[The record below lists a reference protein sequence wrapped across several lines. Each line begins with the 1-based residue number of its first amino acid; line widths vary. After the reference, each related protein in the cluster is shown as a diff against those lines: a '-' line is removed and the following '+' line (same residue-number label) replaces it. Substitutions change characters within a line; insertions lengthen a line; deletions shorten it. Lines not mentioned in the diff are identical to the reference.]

1 MDTSLP
7 TLTPQ
12 DQPPDAN
19 PAEAA
24 FAELSAK
31 VDFLETL
38 LRGLVAKRK
47 AMPDYSETLG
57 EIATLL
63 EKMRTAIKTLAARP
77 AMTLTPDAMAE
88 QIAAAAVR
96 ARAEDAATINK
107 ARDRIDKTAARME
120 HLAGTVATVREQR
133 SHLLWVAIGG
143 LLAGMLLWSFFPG
156 TIARAMPDSWTGPNG
171 WRRGRLTLTAGR
183 PASAC
188 LPPPSR
194 NAGEPWFSPMRSC
207 RRTGTPLANAAK
219 QPRRRRSRCAAPLR

>member
-7 TLTPQ
+7 TVTPQ

-38 LRGLVAKRK
+38 LRGLVAKRE
-47 AMPDYSETLG
+47 AAPDYSETLG

-88 QIAAAAVR
+88 QIAAAAAR
-96 ARAEDAATINK
+96 ARAEDAAINQQG
-107 ARDRIDKTAARME
+107 AGPDRQDGGP
-120 HLAGTVATVREQR
+120 HGTSGRHGCHR
-133 SHLLWVAIGG
+133 
-143 LLAGMLLWSFFPG
+143 
-156 TIARAMPDSWTGPNG
+156 ARAAPPPAMGGDWRLARGDAAMVVLSGHHCAPCQQAGICPNG
-171 WRRGRLTLTAGR
+171 WRRGCWTLIAGR
-183 PASAC
+183 PGSAC
-188 LPPPSR
+188 LLWPSR
-194 NAGEPWFSPMRSC
+194 NAGERWFSPMRSC
-207 RRTGTPLANAAK
+207 RKTGTRSPNAARP
-219 QPRRRRSRCAAPLR
+219 PRRPGSPCAALLR